1 MLQGA
6 ASPQL
11 LLLILLSA
19 WTNSCSLLWCKRTGQ
34 KIPFGV
40 VFAQS
45 ILVQPAL
52 DSFQMFALCGNAA
65 LAICLFVDLEFDKAA
80 ICVWVVLNM
89 LTLLYFVAAHK
100 FGWRWIWVKLAA
112 LGVIPVSESRTTNSQ
127 TRSRCTQHAAVPE
140 ILFRKPTS
148 GKEPNTGKHKESCME
163 EDRSTWTTLG
173 SSVQSPSKQPVEIEL
188 NGILEGGGTSIAQL
202 KEDESGPLSPT
213 VAVGKDIKLGE
224 YRNSIFFKSHLAE
237 KKDVEPERG
246 ARSDDN
252 TPTMMDTEQLEQTDL
267 PARNRDYLKFKLD
280 LPAKSA
286 SDTAPWEAEQRK
298 VTRDLFYLCL
308 ASSSIDC
315 LTAFL

>member
-65 LAICLFVDLEFDKAA
+65 LALFLFVDLEFDKAP

-112 LGVIPVSESRTTNSQ
+112 FGVVPVSESCTTNSQ
-127 TRSRCTQHAAVPE
+127 TCSRCTQHAAVPE
-140 ILFRKPTS
+140 TMFRKPTS
-148 GKEPNTGKHKESCME
+148 GKQSNTGKHEESCME
-163 EDRSTWTTLG
+163 EDRSTWTTLE
-173 SSVQSPSKQPVEIEL
+173 SSVQSPSKQPVQIEL
-188 NGILEGGGTSIAQL
+188 NCIFEGGGTSIAQL
-202 KEDESGPLSPT
+202 KEDESEPLSPT
-213 VAVGKDIKLGE
+213 VSVRKGLKLVE
-224 YRNSIFFKSHLAE
+224 YRNSNFFKSHLAE
-237 KKDVEPERG
+237 KKDFEPERG
-246 ARSDDN
+246 AGSDDD
-252 TPTMMDTEQLEQTDL
+252 TPTMMDTEQLGQSDL
-267 PARNRDYLKFKLD
+267 PARNRDYLKFKRD
-280 LPAKSA
+280 LPLKSA
-286 SDTAPWEAEQRK
+286 SNTAPREAEQRK
-298 VTRDLFYLCL
+298 VTRELFTFVWPLPL
-308 ASSSIDC
+308 
-315 LTAFL
+315 LTV